1 MRFLVWLTCVLASF
15 GGMRVDAATV
25 RADVTLL
32 TEPSQRSVAVANV
45 PKDGQ
50 IKIMSRKGLWSE
62 VCYEDACGWLRIT
75 AISRGSGTA
84 TTTTSLAALKTGREG
99 AGNAVSSTG
108 VRGLDAEAID
118 VDQPDYEALIAL
130 KAWQVTPDQADKFA
144 EEGLLEG
151 RSLAALARPA
161 NDSSE
166 PEPESRMSGGSE
178 RSDTPRSR
186 KTKRAEASD
195 DDW

>member
-1 MRFLVWLTCVLASF
+1 MRLIFWLTCLLASF

-32 TEPSQRSVAVANV
+32 TEPTQRSVALATV
-45 PKDGQ
+45 PKDEQ
-50 IKIMSRKGLWSE
+50 IQIMSRKGLWSE

-130 KAWQVTPDQADKFA
+130 KQWQVTSDQADKFA

-166 PEPESRMSGGSE
+166 PEPESRMSGDSE
-178 RSDTPRSR
+178 RSDTPSVR
-186 KTKRAEASD
+186 KTRRVEASD

>member
-1 MRFLVWLTCVLASF
+1 MRLKVWLTCLLASF

-32 TEPSQRSVAVANV
+32 TEPTQRSVAVATV

-50 IKIMSRKGLWSE
+50 IQIMSRKGLWSE

-130 KAWQVTPDQADKFA
+130 KQWQVTPDQADKFA

-166 PEPESRMSGGSE
+166 PEPESRMSRGSE
-178 RSDTPRSR
+178 RSDTPRVR
-186 KTKRAEASD
+186 KTKRVEASD